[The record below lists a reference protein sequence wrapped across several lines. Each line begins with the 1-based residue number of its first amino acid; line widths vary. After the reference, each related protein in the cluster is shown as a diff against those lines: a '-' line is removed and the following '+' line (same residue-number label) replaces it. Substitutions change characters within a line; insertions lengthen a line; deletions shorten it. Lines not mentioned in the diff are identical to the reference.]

1 MEEMEDMAAQV
12 EEGLEPPAIEVELE
26 EVPPVQRPLP
36 DRHSD
41 DSSMP
46 GSMQD
51 VFGAALRSQGL
62 RAPKT
67 PAKEQT
73 IADGAQGMLFAEH
86 SEKRREVTLLPRL
99 KKVRLF
105 LAVAVGLLVYLVPIM
120 ENQFAQRCLALL
132 VTVSILWALEALPL
146 FVTSLLIP
154 LLVVW
159 LKVLPDPEHPDLPM
173 SAGAAAQAICQ
184 AFWGPVIFLF
194 LGGFA
199 IAAALS
205 KYGLSRALATRILS
219 WCGTRP
225 YVQVFAVMAL
235 CASLSAFISNPA
247 ASVLC
252 VSVVSPIF
260 EDLQPGSRY
269 PRTMLLAIAFGGN
282 IGGMTTPIASPQ
294 NAIALSTLEDLVPPA
309 PPITFF
315 EWIIVAVPY
324 CTVGLVVAFLLV
336 YLLIRPE
343 ESRIPSISYESI
355 DLEFPHY
362 FILSVSSL
370 TVCMWVLNGIT
381 ESFTGSIGITA
392 LIPVCLFC
400 GTGYLTVRDFDSLAW
415 SILMLMGGGLALGYA
430 IQTSQ
435 LLDIVAGEIAG
446 ALGGASVWVIML
458 VFSGLVLSVGTFISH
473 TVSAIVILPIVAKV
487 GRDLPD
493 DHSRLLVFACV
504 IMCSAAMAL
513 PVSSFPNANS
523 FAVKNEATK
532 KSRLGVADFLKAGIP
547 MSVSLLCLSQ
557 TLLYGLTYV
566 LGF

>member
-1 MEEMEDMAAQV
+1 MSDSEV
-12 EEGLEPPAIEVELE
+12 EVELE
-26 EVPPVQRPLP
+26 ALPPQEHSGGGVEAIPPVEEQEHGAEMR
-36 DRHSD
+36 
-41 DSSMP
+41 
-46 GSMQD
+46 GSLQD
-51 VFGAALRSQGL
+51 VLGAALRSAGL

-67 PAKEQT
+67 PAREQS
-73 IADGAQGMLFAEH
+73 IADGAQGILFAPA

-99 KKVRLF
+99 KKLRLC
-105 LAVAVGLLVYLVPIM
+105 LALVVGLLVYLIPIM
-120 ENQFAQRCLALL
+120 DNHFAQRCLAVL

-159 LKVLPDPEHPDLPM
+159 LKVLPDPEHPGMPL
-173 SAGAAAQAICQ
+173 SAGAAAGVICEK
-184 AFWGPVIFLF
+184 FWGPVIFLF
-194 LGGFA
+194 LGGFT

-225 YVQVFAVMAL
+225 YVQVAAVMAL
-235 CASLSAFISNPA
+235 CAGLSAFISNPA

-324 CTVGLVVAFLLV
+324 CVVGLVAAFLLV
-336 YLLIRPE
+336 YVILKPGE
-343 ESRIPSISYESI
+343 QRIPSIAFEGI
-355 DLEFPHY
+355 TLEFPHY
-362 FILSVSSL
+362 FILSVSAL
-370 TVCMWVLNGIT
+370 TVCLWVLNGVT

-400 GTGYLTVRDFDSLAW
+400 GTGYLSVRDFDSLAW

-430 IQTSQ
+430 IQASE

-446 ALGGASVWVIML
+446 ALGDASVWVIML
-458 VFSGLVLSVGTFISH
+458 VFSALVLVVGTFISH
-473 TVSAIVILPIVAKV
+473 TVSAIVILPIVAQV
-487 GRDLPD
+487 GRDLPE

-532 KSRLGVADFLKAGIP
+532 KSRLGVADYLKAGIP
-547 MSVSLLCLSQ
+547 MSLVLLFLAQ
-557 TLLYGLTYV
+557 TLLYGITYV